1 MSFARSLFFKG
12 VIMECPMPTINIH
25 DDAIIK
31 NIFLDCKSIAIIG
44 LSPDPTKDS
53 HKVARYLQEHGYKIY
68 PIYPKEE
75 TILGEKVY
83 RSLSEISD
91 SVDMVDMF
99 RKPEI
104 ANSLLEEVLK
114 RKDVK
119 VFWLQL
125 GIINN
130 EACEKAKA
138 NGLLAVQNKCTKME
152 HAKVMK

>member
-1 MSFARSLFFKG
+1 
-12 VIMECPMPTINIH
+12 MECPMPTININ
-25 DDAIIK
+25 DDAIIQ
-31 NIFLDCKSIAIIG
+31 NIFLTCKSIAIIG

-53 HKVARYLQEHGYKIY
+53 HKVAKYLQEHGYKIY

-75 TILGEKVY
+75 MILGEKVY
-83 RSLSEISD
+83 RSLSDIPEP
-91 SVDMVDMF
+91 VDMVDMF

-104 ANSLLEEVLK
+104 ADTLLEEVLK
-114 RKDVK
+114 RSDVK

-130 EACEKAKA
+130 AACEKAKA
-138 NGLLAVQNKCTKME
+138 NGLLAVQNKCTKIE

>member
-1 MSFARSLFFKG
+1 
-12 VIMECPMPTINIH
+12 MECPMPTINIH

-31 NIFLDCKSIAIIG
+31 DIFLVCKSIAIIG

-53 HKVARYLQEHGYKIY
+53 HKVARYLKEHGYKIY

-83 RSLSEISD
+83 RSLSEISEP
-91 SVDMVDMF
+91 VDMVDMF

-104 ANSLLEEVLK
+104 ADSLLEEVLK
-114 RKDVK
+114 RNDVK

-130 EACEKAKA
+130 KACEKAKA

>member
-1 MSFARSLFFKG
+1 
-12 VIMECPMPTINIH
+12 MECPMPTINIH
-25 DDAIIK
+25 DDAIIRQ
-31 NIFLDCKSIAIIG
+31 IFLTCKSIAIIG
-44 LSPDPTKDS
+44 LSPDATKDS
-53 HKVARYLQEHGYKIY
+53 HKVARYLQEHGFKIY
-68 PIYPKEE
+68 PVYPKEE
-75 TILGEKVY
+75 MILGEKVY
-83 RSLSEISD
+83 RSLSEIPEQ
-91 SVDMVDMF
+91 VDMVDMF

-114 RKDVK
+114 RGDVK

-138 NGLLAVQNKCTKME
+138 NGLLAVQNKCTKIE

>member
-1 MSFARSLFFKG
+1 
-12 VIMECPMPTINIH
+12 MECPMPTINIH

>member
-1 MSFARSLFFKG
+1 
-12 VIMECPMPTINIH
+12 MECPMPTININ

>member
-1 MSFARSLFFKG
+1 
-12 VIMECPMPTINIH
+12 MECPMPTINIH
-25 DDAIIK
+25 DDAIIQ
-31 NIFLDCKSIAIIG
+31 NIFLTCKRIAIIG

-68 PIYPKEE
+68 PVYPKEE
-75 TILGEKVY
+75 FILGEKVY
-83 RSLSEISD
+83 RSLSDIPET
-91 SVDMVDMF
+91 VDMVDMF

-104 ANSLLEEVLK
+104 ADTLLEEVLK
-114 RKDVK
+114 RNDVK

-138 NGLLAVQNKCTKME
+138 NGLLAVQNKCTKIE
-152 HAKVMK
+152 HKKVMA